1 MRMRKRR
8 SLPAMVA
15 RTAAPLSRVTRNDV
29 LGRTSVTVPSSSIR
43 SSLEIRSSGC
53 ELQLLPVQHWRLTY
67 LEAGVQIQ
75 AGLDPASGAD
85 PLGQIEPDQA
95 VHEGSPYA
103 GPAHGDH
110 ALVPVVPVAGPAQ
123 IPENHRFREDA
134 AESKLEAGEPVGVAD
149 RGADVLAADCGRA
162 AEVPEPLHGNVPTRR
177 SAAQRERR
185 GDGTGERMHHGDVGH
200 RPGVVEA

>member
-1 MRMRKRR
+1 MRKRR

-15 RTAAPLSRVTRNDV
+15 STAAPLSRVTRNDV

-43 SSLEIRSSGC
+43 SSLEIQSSGC
-53 ELQLLPVQHWRLTY
+53 WAGALPIQLWRLTY

-75 AGLDPASGAD
+75 AGLDPAAGAD
-85 PLGQIEPDQA
+85 SLGQIQPDQP
-95 VHEGSPYA
+95 VHEGSPDA

-134 AESKLEAGEPVGVAD
+134 AQSELEAGEPVGVAD
-149 RGADVLAADCGRA
+149 RGADVLAANCGRA
-162 AEVPEPLHGNVPTRR
+162 AKVPETLHGYVPAR
-177 SAAQRERR
+177 
-185 GDGTGERMHHGDVGH
+185 
-200 RPGVVEA
+200 